1 MRVVSHQGLSMLRLV
16 SVLVLMASVVTCG
29 RESEPTVAASAPN
42 NPAGVAKLTADLGLG
57 VPLDADILAMVA
69 EVDTDRIA
77 ATIQT
82 LVGFQT
88 RNTCSD
94 NSGTAPGIGAA
105 RDWIQSQFAALP
117 GVEVRL
123 DPWTYT
129 KCADGRSRTLH
140 NVIAWIPGTG
150 NPNRLI
156 VLGGHYDSRN
166 TDVTDGANPAPGAN
180 DSGSQTALV
189 LEVARVMSHYSFD
202 ATVVFAAWS
211 GEEQGLL
218 GSSAFVNG
226 NYRSY
231 FPDGTLELNL
241 TADIVGGDN
250 SVNDLTALQQFRLYS
265 PGTPRE
271 ISSLD
276 GSSDDTSPSRGL
288 MRHIG
293 YWGGLY
299 VPAMAMIPKLREDR
313 VNRGSD
319 HKSFIGKGIPGVR
332 FIDVNENLAHQ
343 HSPDDLY
350 QYVTPSYTGRVAQVV
365 AASAASLAR
374 APTPPQSLSV
384 QRLSSGNLK
393 LTWTPPSSGPV
404 DHYVISAR
412 SISENLYR
420 IRAVVPGDAISSTLS
435 LIDDLGIPSGS
446 SYISVAA
453 VDAAGHESL
462 YAYPEYRCTSR
473 SCSVP
478 SGSLNLTATR

>member
-1 MRVVSHQGLSMLRLV
+1 MLRLV
-16 SVLVLMASVVTCG
+16 ALFAWMASIAAWG
-29 RESEPTVAASAPN
+29 RGWAA
-42 NPAGVAKLTADLGLG
+42 
-57 VPLDADILAMVA
+57 PLDADILAMVA
-69 EVDTDRIA
+69 DVDSNRIA
-77 ATIQT
+77 ANIQA
-82 LVGFQT
+82 LVGFKT

-105 RDWIQSQFAALP
+105 RDWIQGQFAALP

-123 DPWTYT
+123 DPWTFT
-129 KCADGRSRTLH
+129 KCPDGTSRTLH
-140 NVIAWIPGTG
+140 NVIAWIPGAVD
-150 NPNRLI
+150 PNRLI
-156 VLGGHYDSRN
+156 VIGGHYDSRN
-166 TDVTDGANPAPGAN
+166 SNVTDGANPAPGAN

-189 LEVARVMSHYSFD
+189 LEVARVMSHYSFG

-226 NYRSY
+226 NYRKY
-231 FPDGTLELNL
+231 FPNASLELNL

-271 ISSLD
+271 VSALD
-276 GSSDDTSPSRGL
+276 GSSDDTSPSRGI
-288 MRHIG
+288 MRYIG
-293 YWGGLY
+293 HWGRAY
-299 VPAMAMIPKLREDR
+299 VPTMTMLPKLREDR
-313 VNRGSD
+313 ANRGSD

-350 QYVTPSYTGRVAQVV
+350 RFVTPSYTARVAQVV
-365 AASAASLAR
+365 AASAANLAR
-374 APTPPQSLSV
+374 APAPPQSLSV
-384 QRLSSGNLK
+384 QRVSSGKLK
-393 LTWTPPSSGPV
+393 LAWTAPRSGPV

-412 SISENLYR
+412 SVNENLYR
-420 IRAVVPGDAISSTLS
+420 TRVEVPGTAISSTLS
-435 LIDDLGIPSGS
+435 LVNDLGIPGGS

-453 VDAAGHESL
+453 VDVAGHESL

-473 SCSVP
+473 SCGVQN
-478 SGSLNLTATR
+478 GSLDLTATR